1 MSSTKNWVISA
12 MEVKNQV
19 GDLQEVVF
27 IVHYRRQAT
36 EVDGDKTY
44 FAETYTTVSLPAP
57 NPENFVPYNELTKAE
72 VESWLDQVLPV
83 ATIDA
88 SLDAQ
93 IEQQK
98 HPQTSTPALPWQTAP
113 SSNL

>member
-1 MSSTKNWVISA
+1 MASTKNWVISA
-12 MEVKNQV
+12 MEVKNQE

-44 FAETYTTVSLPAP
+44 FAEMYSTVNLPAP
-57 NPENFVPYNELTKAE
+57 DPADFVPYNQLTKAQ
-72 VESWLDQVLPV
+72 VEGWLDRVLPL
-83 ATIDA
+83 ADIDA

-93 IEQQK
+93 IEKQK
-98 HPQTSTPALPWQTAP
+98 HPETSTPALPW
-113 SSNL
+113 S

>member
-1 MSSTKNWVISA
+1 MSTKVWVISQ
-12 MEVKNQV
+12 MEVRNSE
-19 GDLQEVVF
+19 DNLNDVVI

-44 FAETYTTVSLPAP
+44 FAETYSTVNLP
-57 NPENFVPYNELTKAE
+57 NPDPANFIPYNQLTKEE
-72 VESWLDQVLPV
+72 VENWLNQVLPV
-83 ATIDA
+83 EAMDA

-98 HPQTSTPALPWQTAP
+98 HPQTSTPALPWQTTP
-113 SSNL
+113 SSN

>member
-1 MSSTKNWVISA
+1 MSTKNWVISA

-19 GDLQEVVF
+19 GDLQDVVY

-57 NPENFVPYNELTKAE
+57 EADKFTPYNELTKE
-72 VESWLDQVLPV
+72 TVEGWLNQVLPV
-83 ATIDA
+83 EAIDA

-98 HPQTSTPALPWQTAP
+98 HPQTSTPALPW
-113 SSNL
+113 S

>member
-1 MSSTKNWVISA
+1 MASTKVWVISQL
-12 MEVKNQV
+12 EFRNSEDQLS
-19 GDLQEVVF
+19 DVVI

-44 FAETYTTVSLPAP
+44 FAETYSTVNLP
-57 NPENFVPYNELTKAE
+57 NPDPSKFIPYDQLTKAE
-72 VESWLDQVLPV
+72 VENWLDQVLPV
-83 ATIDA
+83 ADIDA

-98 HPQTSTPALPWQTAP
+98 HPQTSTPALPW
-113 SSNL
+113 S